1 LYAQRKTD
9 VESVFGHAKQNLGF
23 RRFHLRG
30 LEKVTVELGWLGLAL
45 NLKKM
50 AGLARHHSPKYRS
63 IQIKGS
69 RDQVRSRLPFFI
81 LKAFG
86 TTSFA

>member
-1 LYAQRKTD
+1 PIYEELKAKEAAKLHSERGATLYAQRKTD

-50 AGLARHHSPKYRS
+50 AG
-63 IQIKGS
+63 
-69 RDQVRSRLPFFI
+69 
-81 LKAFG
+81 
-86 TTSFA
+86 